1 MNGET
6 EKGDLTMIRLLS
18 VLSTMLL
25 LGSFSVGYTQTS
37 QSQTMPQTLP
47 IPQQT
52 AAQVTREDFSVTSDP
67 TVQLFVRAV
76 KPATNSTQTPILL
89 LHGGGGGG
97 IASYDVNVLGY
108 SLAETFASAGHPT
121 YLMSVRGWE
130 RSTRPAG
137 LDQAANANPPLVQS
151 EEAVRDIS
159 AVVDSIQQR
168 HRNQTVAL
176 VGHASGG
183 HWAGMYTSRNS
194 AKVSALVMLNS
205 LYGVDA
211 PWELRQTFERKERPG
226 QFNLDGAAYREVTV
240 EGLIA
245 NWSSNI
251 PVEDKT
257 QWRDLAV
264 AQAYQ
269 TLTFEN
275 DPTSATRQPPSVRI
289 PGGFRLD
296 AYNLSRGQKLWNAAD
311 IQVPTL
317 FIRGD
322 RDHWSR
328 QADLQ
333 ALDAELVNAPRK
345 KLVTI
350 PNGTHFLFLDRP
362 ERGRDR
368 FVQEV
373 LSFLE

>member
-1 MNGET
+1 
-6 EKGDLTMIRLLS
+6 MIRSIS
-18 VLSTMLL
+18 VLSTVLL

-37 QSQTMPQTLP
+37 QSQTMPQTPP

-52 AAQVTREDFSVTSDP
+52 TAQVTREDFSVTSDP

-76 KPATNSTQTPILL
+76 EPTTNSTQTPILL

-97 IASYDVNVLGY
+97 IASYDVNVPGY

-121 YLMSVRGWE
+121 YFMSVRGWE

-168 HRNQTVAL
+168 HQNQTVAL

-183 HWAGMYTSRNS
+183 HWAGMYTSRNP

-211 PWELRQTFERKERPG
+211 PWELRQTFESKERPG
-226 QFNLDGAAYREVTV
+226 QFNLDGAAYREVTA

-245 NWSSNI
+245 NWSNNI

-257 QWRDLAV
+257 QWRDPAV

-296 AYNLSRGQKLWNAAD
+296 AYHLSRGQKLWNAAD